1 MSQLSKY
8 SNKLFSFTYSKFDH
22 KLHMTHL
29 ENWNKHY
36 KENSYKFASRDNLFD
51 IIDDLVFKA

>member
-1 MSQLSKY
+1 
-8 SNKLFSFTYSKFDH
+8 
-22 KLHMTHL
+22 MTHL